1 MNNVIK
7 KMCQSV
13 KKLAHFLFV
22 NIKFILMLIALRIIK
37 KPRYG
42 SIINTFNPLNTVK
55 QKGIKQK
62 HIKLIILKNNC
73 NFMQK
78 RNYFL

>member
-22 NIKFILMLIALRIIK
+22 NIKFILML
-37 KPRYG
+37 
-42 SIINTFNPLNTVK
+42 NCF
-55 QKGIKQK
+55 
-62 HIKLIILKNNC
+62 KNNKKALLWVDYQH
-73 NFMQK
+73 F
-78 RNYFL
+78 